1 MVGYAGAMNRVAPIL
16 CLALLGAT
24 AAQAQSTR
32 TAKSTREAYGVRL
45 DAQAVPSDVNTA
57 RLDNRIKSRIENRLS
72 LRIERYRIG
81 QTADPTAAF
90 RDQKDDGSRTVPVI
104 APPQQPDEQ

>member
-1 MVGYAGAMNRVAPIL
+1 MNRIAPIL

-24 AAQAQSTR
+24 AAQAQTTR
-32 TAKSTREAYGVRL
+32 SAKSTRQAYGARL
-45 DAQAVPSDVNTA
+45 DAAAQPNNLNAARVN
-57 RLDNRIKSRIENRLS
+57 NRIDSRIDSRLS

-90 RDQKDDGSRTVPVI
+90 RAQNDDGTRTAPVI
-104 APPQQPDEQ
+104 APPTQQPEE